1 MKQIRFLKGGT
12 VFEVSDELNS
22 SIEELNDYAMSLRR
36 RVNELEDAIRYAKM
50 KAETAA
56 KVKGK
61 KQSRWAIPEAIKA
74 REYLYGLVNG
84 QRELFR

>member
-1 MKQIRFLKGGT
+1 MQDITFDNWRT
-12 VFEVSDELNS
+12 VYSVPDELSNE
-22 SIEELNDYAMSLRR
+22 IALMQRR
-36 RVNELEDAIRYAKM
+36 INELEDAIRYAKM

-61 KQSRWAIPEAIKA
+61 KQSKWAIPEAIKA

>member
-1 MKQIRFLKGGT
+1 MTPITFNNWQT
-12 VFEVSDELNS
+12 EYEVSDELAA
-22 SIEELNDYAMSLRR
+22 ELMDFITMKQRR
-36 RVNELEDAIRYAKM
+36 INELEDAIRYAKM

>member
-1 MKQIRFLKGGT
+1 MQRITFNDGLTAYDVPDDFHKELIEFLCSKQ
-12 VFEVSDELNS
+12 
-22 SIEELNDYAMSLRR
+22 RR
-36 RVNELEDAIRYAKM
+36 INELEDAIRYAKM

-61 KQSRWAIPEAIKA
+61 KQSKWAIPEAIKA

>member
-1 MKQIRFLKGGT
+1 MQDITFDNWRT
-12 VFEVSDELNS
+12 VYSVPDELSNE
-22 SIEELNDYAMSLRR
+22 IALMQRR
-36 RVNELEDAIRYAKM
+36 INQLEDAIRYAKM
-50 KAETAA
+50 KAETGA

-61 KQSRWAIPEAIKA
+61 KQSKWAIPEAIKA

>member
-1 MKQIRFLKGGT
+1 MTPITFNNWQT
-12 VFEVSDELNS
+12 EYEVSDELAA
-22 SIEELNDYAMSLRR
+22 ELTDFIAMKQRR
-36 RVNELEDAIRYAKM
+36 INELEDAIRYAKM

-84 QRELFR
+84 QREIFR